1 MILKKKQLKAVH
13 AKRLFNFT
21 LIEVV
26 AAIAILATIG
36 LICGT
41 AALMFYNGYQRT
53 LLSSNRLKEKMLMDN
68 IFDMSIRNMIPFKW
82 KDENNESRLVFEG
95 LNDELYFVT
104 KRRVHS
110 ANNSALVFA
119 RLKLEN
125 EEVILEYSST
135 PILPWED
142 DDDSLVNI
150 KREVILTNVREISF
164 RYAESSDEE
173 DESCEWLDEW
183 IEEDHAAIPLAIQL
197 KVIFNDNTSE
207 IWMRRTSGVSAYST
221 LGVRETVQENTSQ
234 TSGNSSNR
242 SRRSRQ

>member
-1 MILKKKQLKAVH
+1 MIQKKKQLKAVP
-13 AKRLFNFT
+13 AKKLFKFT

-53 LLSSNRLKEKMLMDN
+53 LLTSNRLKEKMLMDN
-68 IFDMSIRNMIPFKW
+68 IFDLSIRNMIPFKW
-82 KDENNESRLVFEG
+82 KDENNESRFVFEG

-104 KRRVHS
+104 KRRVHG
-110 ANNSALVFA
+110 ANNSALLFA
-119 RLKLEN
+119 RIKLEN
-125 EEVILEYSST
+125 EEVILEYSTS
-135 PILPWED
+135 PILPWEKD
-142 DDDSLVNI
+142 GEEQVNL

-164 RYAESSDEE
+164 RYAESSEEE
-173 DESCEWLDEW
+173 DESVEWLDDW

-197 KVIFNDNTSE
+197 KVIFNDNSSE

-234 TSGNSSNR
+234 SSGNSR